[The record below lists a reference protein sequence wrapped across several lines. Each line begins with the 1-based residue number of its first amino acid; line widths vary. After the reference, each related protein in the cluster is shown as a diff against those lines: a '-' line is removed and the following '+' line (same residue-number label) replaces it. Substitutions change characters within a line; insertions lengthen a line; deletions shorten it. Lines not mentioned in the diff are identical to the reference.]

1 MSESA
6 AQALAILRDPS
17 YFQWY
22 IVPLL
27 VITIYIYN
35 VEIGDQNWN
44 VLFGA
49 LALWGMDWL
58 NEIANSLIFYFTG
71 YAPLWAAPG
80 DTAYLI
86 LIGLNIE
93 ITLMFLIMGVAT
105 TRVLPADK
113 HLKIFKIPNRA
124 FFAVLFALLAVIVE
138 IVLNAW
144 GALTWDYSWWSARSP
159 IPIFFF
165 GYLTFFIVAY
175 WVHDMPTIKQKATTV
190 GVIYGIVIVSLIL
203 FGAVLGWI

>member
-1 MSESA
+1 MTESA

-22 IVPLL
+22 IVPIL
-27 VITIYIYN
+27 VITLYIYF

-44 VLFGA
+44 VLFAG

-58 NEIANSLIFYFTG
+58 NEIANSLIFHFTG

-93 ITLMFLIMGVAT
+93 ICLMFLIMGVAT
-105 TRVLPADK
+105 ARVLPADK
-113 HLKIFKIPNRA
+113 KMKILGVPNRA
-124 FFAVLFALLAVIVE
+124 FLAVTFAITAVIVE

-144 GALTWDYSWWSARSP
+144 GALTWDYSWWSASNP
-159 IPIFFF
+159 ILIFLF
-165 GYLTFFIVAY
+165 GYLTFFIVSY
-175 WVHDMPTIKQKATTV
+175 WVHDMPTIKQKAITV
-190 GVIYGIVIVSLIL
+190 GVIYGIAIVSLIL
-203 FGAVLGWI
+203 FGVVLGWI